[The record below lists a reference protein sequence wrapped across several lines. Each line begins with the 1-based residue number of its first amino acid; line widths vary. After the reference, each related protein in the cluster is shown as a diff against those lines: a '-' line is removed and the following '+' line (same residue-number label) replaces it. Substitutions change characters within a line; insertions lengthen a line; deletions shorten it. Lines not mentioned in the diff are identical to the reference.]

1 MPQNSINNTSNGLTV
16 GNLSIGTNTMSCIT
30 GDFILNGNASN
41 SITMKNGATTLLTI
55 NSSGLQTINN
65 NPGFVA
71 RRTANQTDITGDGT
85 ALSPTWTAE
94 RFDTA
99 GNFSDPTFTAP
110 VTGKYYFSLSYT
122 FLGLSAGMTTGYTK
136 LITSNRTYTKY
147 GNPLSLEAASTANT
161 GTILLNAIADMESGD
176 TASMEISISGG
187 TKTADL
193 RSFLIVITTFF
204 NGVLIS

>member
-1 MPQNSINNTSNGLTV
+1 
-16 GNLSIGTNTMSCIT
+16 
-30 GDFILNGNASN
+30 
-41 SITMKNGATTLLTI
+41 
-55 NSSGLQTINN
+55 
-65 NPGFVA
+65 
-71 RRTANQTDITGDGT
+71 
-85 ALSPTWTAE
+85 
-94 RFDTA
+94 
-99 GNFSDPTFTAP
+99 
-110 VTGKYYFSLSYT
+110 
-122 FLGLSAGMTTGYTK
+122 MTTGYTK